1 MKTKTL
7 IPTVLLAL
15 GLGGHGCAALAQD
28 GEWVS
33 YRDAYKAMVVFAK
46 YGKPKN
52 LLQMH
57 FQLSPRDAATSL
69 DGVSL
74 SLNGKTVQLNLPLD
88 PTGRT
93 SFPLLKA
100 AYDENAVLAL
110 NRKTSLFNIQP
121 RLSLAVRADGAYE
134 ATELRAACD
143 QALQYQR
150 FVNGAYSAKKCVGV
164 RFVYVKKAE
173 AQVLVRD
180 GGRETLMP
188 SVDGPAFEGETGAAF
203 RTVTYRFADWPASGQ
218 VVSHFPPLALA
229 PLFD

>member
-7 IPTVLLAL
+7 IPTVLLAF
-15 GLGGHGCAALAQD
+15 GLGGQGCAALAQD

-57 FQLSPRDAATSL
+57 YQLSPREAGTSL

-110 NRKTSLFNIQP
+110 NRKAGLFHFQP

-134 ATELRAACD
+134 AGELRAACD

-150 FVNGAYSAKKCVGV
+150 FVNAAFGSRKCSGV
-164 RFVYVKKAE
+164 RFVYLKKSE
-173 AQVLVRD
+173 AHVLVRD
-180 GGRETLMP
+180 GARETLLPVVEGP
-188 SVDGPAFEGETGAAF
+188 SFDNEAGSGFQ
-203 RTVTYRFADWPASGQ
+203 TVTYRFANWPERGQ

>member
-57 FQLSPRDAATSL
+57 YQLSPRDAGTSL

-110 NRKTSLFNIQP
+110 NRKASLFYFQP
-121 RLSLAVRADGAYE
+121 RLSLLLRADGAYE
-134 ATELRAACD
+134 AGELRAACE

-150 FVNGAYSAKKCVGV
+150 YVNASYGARKCVGV
-164 RFVYVKKAE
+164 RFVYAKKAE
-173 AQVLVRD
+173 AQVQVRD
-180 GGRETLMP
+180 GGRETLLP
-188 SVDGPAFEGETGAAF
+188 SADGAAFEGEAGAGF
-203 RTVTYRFADWPASGQ
+203 RTVTYRFADWPERGQ
-218 VVSHFPPLALA
+218 VVAHFPPLALA

>member
-1 MKTKTL
+1 MKIKTL

-15 GLGGHGCAALAQD
+15 GLGVQGCALAQD

-57 FQLSPRDAATSL
+57 YQLSPQEAATSL

-110 NRKTSLFNIQP
+110 NRKASLFAFHP
-121 RLSLAVRADGAYE
+121 RLSLAVRADGAYD
-134 ATELRAACD
+134 AAELRAACE

-150 FVNGAYSAKKCVGV
+150 YVNAAFGARKCVGV
-164 RFVYVKKAE
+164 RFVYQKKAE
-173 AQVLVRD
+173 AVLQLRD
-180 GGRETLMP
+180 GGRETLLP
-188 SVDGPAFEGETGAAF
+188 SVDGAAF
-203 RTVTYRFADWPASGQ
+203 DGDAGAGFRVVNYRFSDWPERGQ
-218 VVSHFPPLALA
+218 VVSPFPPLALA

>member
-15 GLGGHGCAALAQD
+15 GLAGHGCAALAQD

-57 FQLSPRDAATSL
+57 YQLSPRDAATSL
-69 DGVSL
+69 DGVTL
-74 SLNGKTVQLNLPLD
+74 SLNGKTIQLNLPLD

-110 NRKTSLFNIQP
+110 NRKANLFSFQP
-121 RLSLAVRADGAYE
+121 RLSLFVRADGAYE
-134 ATELRAACD
+134 ASELRAACD

-150 FVNGAYSAKKCVGV
+150 FVNASYGSKKCVGV
-164 RFVYVKKAE
+164 RFVFTKKAE
-173 AQVLVRD
+173 AQVQIRD
-180 GGRETLMP
+180 GARDSLLP
-188 SVDGPAFEGETGAAF
+188 SVDGPAFEGEAGAGF
-203 RTVTYRFADWPASGQ
+203 RTVTYRFGEWPERGQ
-218 VVSHFPPLALA
+218 VVSHFPPLALS

>member
-1 MKTKTL
+1 MKIKTL
-7 IPTVLLAL
+7 IPTVLLAF
-15 GLGGHGCAALAQD
+15 GLGGQGCALAQD

-57 FQLSPRDAATSL
+57 YQLSPREAGTSL

-74 SLNGKTVQLNLPLD
+74 SLNGGTVHLNLPLD
-88 PTGRT
+88 ATGRT

-110 NRKTSLFNIQP
+110 NRKASAFVFQP
-121 RLSLAVRADGAYE
+121 RLSIVLRPDGAYE
-134 ATELRAACD
+134 ASELRAACD

-150 FVNGAYSAKKCVGV
+150 FVNASFASHKCVGV
-164 RFVYVKKAE
+164 RFVYQKKAE
-173 AQVLVRD
+173 AQVQLRD
-180 GGRETLMP
+180 GGRETLLP
-188 SVDGPAFEGETGAAF
+188 SADGPAFEGEAGAGF
-203 RTVTYRFADWPASGQ
+203 RTVTYRFSDWPERGQ
-218 VVSHFPPLALA
+218 VVSPFLPLALA
-229 PLFD
+229 PVFD

>member
-1 MKTKTL
+1 MKNKTL

-15 GLGGHGCAALAQD
+15 GLGGQGCALAQD

-57 FQLSPRDAATSL
+57 YQLSPREAGTSL
-69 DGVSL
+69 EGVSL

-88 PTGRT
+88 ATGRT

-110 NRKTSLFNIQP
+110 NRKASAFTFQP
-121 RLSLAVRADGAYE
+121 RLSLVIRPDGAYE
-134 ATELRAACD
+134 GAELRAACE

-150 FVNGAYSAKKCVGV
+150 FVNASFSAKKCVGV
-164 RFVYVKKAE
+164 RFVYQKKAE
-173 AQVLVRD
+173 AQVQERD
-180 GGRETLMP
+180 SGHETLLP
-188 SVDGPAFEGETGAAF
+188 AADGPAFEGEAGAGF
-203 RTVTYRFADWPASGQ
+203 RTVTYRFADWPERGQ
-218 VVSHFPPLALA
+218 VVAPYLPLALA
-229 PLFD
+229 PVFD

>member
-57 FQLSPRDAATSL
+57 FQLSPRDAATAL

-110 NRKTSLFNIQP
+110 NRKISLFNIQP

-134 ATELRAACD
+134 AGELRAACD

-150 FVNGAYSAKKCVGV
+150 FVNASYNVKKCVGV
-164 RFVYVKKAE
+164 RFVYVKKTE
-173 AQVLVRD
+173 AQVLLRD
-180 GGRETLMP
+180 GGRETLLP
-188 SVDGPAFEGETGAAF
+188 SADGPAFDGEAVAGF
-203 RTVTYRFADWPASGQ
+203 RTVTYRFADWAPGGQ
-218 VVSHFPPLALA
+218 VVAHFPPLALA